1 MRWQVEIFFK
11 WIKQR
16 LRIKH
21 FIGNSL
27 NAVHIQLWVA
37 VATYALVA
45 ILKKELRLE
54 KSMYEI
60 LQFLSVSI
68 FEKTYIIEAL
78 SKSDYAEIN
87 ETPYLQGELW

>member
-1 MRWQVEIFFK
+1 M
-11 WIKQR
+11 
-16 LRIKH
+16 
-21 FIGNSL
+21 

-87 ETPYLQGELW
+87 EPPYLQGELW